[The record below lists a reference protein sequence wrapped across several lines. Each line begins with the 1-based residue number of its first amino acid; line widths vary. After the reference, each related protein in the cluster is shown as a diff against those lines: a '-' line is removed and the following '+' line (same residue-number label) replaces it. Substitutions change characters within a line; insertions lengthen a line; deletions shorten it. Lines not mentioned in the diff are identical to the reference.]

1 MEFVVN
7 VQAASGAHEGEMVAH
22 ATKASLADAI
32 SVTDS
37 LTWDQCITIL
47 GAADATH
54 LVMSVECED
63 ADNCLY
69 SRSIELADLNPSP
82 AVRQPS

>member
-22 ATKASLADAI
+22 ATKASLPEAI
-32 SVTDS
+32 SITDS
-37 LTWDQCITIL
+37 LTWEQCITIL

-54 LVMSVECED
+54 IVMSVECED
-63 ADNCLY
+63 ADDCLY
-69 SRSIELADLNPSP
+69 SRSLELTGLEA
-82 AVRQPS
+82 